1 MSANNLIPTPDNWYW
16 PPSQNIA
23 SVEIND
29 NAILVLWDNDK
40 RSTLHPLWLRD
51 NCCCA
56 LCLHQVTRE
65 NLLDL
70 RDIPADIQALSL
82 EIDAEG
88 ALCITWPER
97 SHVSRFNPAWLY
109 ANSVQQPAPLTSSE
123 FWGTAQLPEPPTFYA
138 LDGLISDA
146 LLYDVLVSV
155 GRHGLARL
163 RDLPTDLEL
172 VEDFALRIGAIR
184 ETHFDRIFDVISK
197 ADGDSNAYTS
207 EYLAAHT
214 DIPTRESPPGIQ
226 ILHSRV
232 ADAQGGESLMT
243 DGFKVAKDIEQEFPG
258 HYKTLTS
265 TKWCYANRAG
275 PKDYRWEAPTIG
287 LDDAGKLLEIRMLPF
302 SRAPLQGSFEDIKEA
317 YAALRCYM
325 EKANSPEYQMS
336 FPFKAGDLIIFDNRR
351 ILHGRTAYDPNSG
364 DRALRGTYLDRDDVL
379 SKIRQL
385 QRQFL
390 SDS

>member
-1 MSANNLIPTPDNWYW
+1 MSAHNLIPTPDNWYW

-23 SVEIND
+23 SVESND
-29 NAILVLWDNDK
+29 NAILVFWDNDK
-40 RSTLHPLWLRD
+40 RSKLHPLWLRD

-70 RDIPADIQALSL
+70 RDIPADIQASAL
-82 EIDAEG
+82 EVDAEG
-88 ALCITWPER
+88 ALCITWAES

-109 ANSVQQPAPLTSSE
+109 ANSVQQPVLIVSSE

-138 LDGLISDA
+138 TDGLISDA
-146 LLYDVLVSV
+146 LLYDALISV
-155 GRHGLARL
+155 GRHGIARL

-226 ILHSRV
+226 ILHSRI
-232 ADAQGGESLMT
+232 AAAEGGESLMT
-243 DGFKVAKDIEQEFPG
+243 DGFKVAQDIEQESPE

-287 LDDAGKLLEIRMLPF
+287 LADEGKLLEIRMLPF
-302 SRAPLQGSFEDIKEA
+302 SRAPLQGSFDDIQKA

-325 EKANSPEYQMS
+325 EKANSPKYQMS
-336 FPFKAGDLIIFDNRR
+336 FSFKAGDLVIFDNRR
-351 ILHGRTAYDPNSG
+351 ILHGRTAYDPSSG
-364 DRALRGTYLDRDDVL
+364 DRALRGTYLDRDDVF

-385 QRQFL
+385 RHQFL
-390 SDS
+390 VES

>member
-1 MSANNLIPTPDNWYW
+1 MNSSQRIPTPDNWYW
-16 PPSQNIA
+16 PPSQNITSA
-23 SVEIND
+23 TVSG
-29 NAILVLWDNDK
+29 NAVMVQWNNDK
-40 RSTLHPLWLRD
+40 HSKLHSLWLRD

-56 LCLHQVTRE
+56 LCLNQVTRE

-70 RDIPADIQALSL
+70 RDIPEDIQAASV
-82 EIDAEG
+82 EVDTEG
-88 ALCITWPER
+88 ALCVTWLDCD
-97 SHVSRFNPAWLY
+97 HVSRFNPAWLY
-109 ANSVQQPAPLTSSE
+109 ANSGHQPAPPFSLE
-123 FWGTAQLPEPPTFYA
+123 CWDTAQFSEPPTFYA
-138 LDGLISDA
+138 DDGLISDA
-146 LLYDVLVSV
+146 LLYEVLLSIR
-155 GRHGLARL
+155 RHGLARI
-163 RDLPTDLEL
+163 RDLPTDIEL

-232 ADAQGGESLMT
+232 AEAKGGESLMT
-243 DGFKVAKDIEQEFPG
+243 DGFKVAQDIEQEFPE

-287 LDDAGKLLEIRMLPF
+287 LDDEGKLLEIRMLPF
-302 SRAPLQGSFEDIKEA
+302 SRAPLQGSFDDIQKA

-325 EKANSPEYQMS
+325 EKANSQKYQMS
-336 FPFKAGDLIIFDNRR
+336 FSFKAGDLIIFDNRR
-351 ILHGRTAYDPNSG
+351 ILHGRAEFYPSTG
-364 DRALRGTYLDRDDVL
+364 DRALRGTYLDRDDVF

-385 QRQFL
+385 QHQFL
-390 SDS
+390 LDS